1 MLIEEF
7 QKLERQVI
15 QKGLC
20 TACGLCVGA
29 CPNGCLEWDM
39 EQEEPYLSGE
49 CLACGRC
56 GLACPGALIPLPLLE
71 KKFFGRT
78 RTQEEEYLGI
88 YTALLRGHAQDDSL
102 RRASASGGITS
113 ALLIYAM
120 ERGIIDAAVVTGMDQ
135 QHPWRTQ
142 PMLARTPDEIRQA
155 AGSKYQICPSLAALK
170 QAKPGERLAVVG
182 LPCQVH
188 GLRKL
193 MASGE
198 AKTLSKS
205 IVFILGL
212 FCGANT
218 SYRVTEHVIG
228 EFSGVKLDDITKM
241 VYRGGPDSQDVVLHG
256 ADGCETTIQNT
267 DRMSNYLWMIRDRCR
282 MCPDWTAE
290 LADISLGDIFA
301 GGQDGPWKKTPHW
314 NGFIVR
320 SKKGGELVEQAR
332 QAGAISVGPLEEA
345 AFYGNVG
352 FESKKH
358 GAVYNLRERSRHG
371 WPTPDFGCEFN
382 WRTRKRVPFHL
393 DLKD

>member
-1 MLIEEF
+1 MRIEQF
-7 QKLERQVI
+7 QEMEKQVI
-15 QKGLC
+15 QRGLC

-39 EQEEPYLSGE
+39 EQEEPCLDGE
-49 CLACGRC
+49 CLACGLC
-56 GLACPGALIPLPLLE
+56 GLVCPGARIPLPLLE
-71 KKFFGRT
+71 EKFFGRT
-78 RTQEEEYLGI
+78 RTRQEQYLGVH
-88 YTALLRGHAQDDSL
+88 TALLRGYAQDEAQRL
-102 RRASASGGITS
+102 ASASGGLTT
-113 ALLIYAM
+113 ALLVHAL
-120 ERGIIDAAVVTGMDQ
+120 ERGLIDAAVVTGMDQ
-135 QHPWRTQ
+135 RHPWRTR
-142 PMLARTPDEIRQA
+142 PILARTPGEIRQA
-155 AGSKYQICPSLAALK
+155 AGSKYQICPSLAALR

-198 AKTLSKS
+198 AKALSES
-205 IVFILGL
+205 IIFILGL

-218 SYRVTEHVIG
+218 SYRVTEHVIA
-228 EFSGVKLDDITKM
+228 EFSDVNLGDIRKM
-241 VYRGGPDSQDVVLHG
+241 SYRGGPESQDVVLHG
-256 ADGCETTIQNT
+256 ADGSETTIKNS
-267 DRMSNYLWMIRDRCR
+267 DRISNYLWMIRDRCR

-320 SKKGGELVEQAR
+320 SPKGAELVEQAR
-332 QAGAISVGPLEEA
+332 LAGAISVGPLEEP
-345 AFYGNVG
+345 AFYGNIG

-371 WPTPDFGCEFN
+371 WPTPDFGCELD
-382 WRTRKRVPFHL
+382 WHARKRAPFHI